1 MHKNRAHEMA
11 MVVWIAP
18 YVLLV
23 TYCSSRHSAEKST
36 TTYCATFDIMF
47 YPAYLNLQNRKCL
60 VVGAGIVAERKVLS
74 LLRSG
79 GEVTLISPEATQAN
93 ADLAQSNQIT
103 WHKRQFRPGDT
114 EEMFLVCAA
123 TDLPEINTQVFK
135 EAHEVYG
142 INLVNVVDVIP
153 ECTFAAASVI
163 THEDLTISIST
174 SGKSPGLS
182 KRIREYLEAKFGAI
196 SLYDEPSEANFTSSL
211 KGNGLPYPVY
221 FLLENRRCVL
231 ISDSEEMREPLAQR
245 LDLLLRCGASV
256 DQIAPTPDN
265 LERVSDAFLVLVDDF
280 ESEDSVF
287 ATLNQHQLIEFIN
300 APEVGAF
307 TTPPLVRDGD
317 LIISISANHIQGT
330 EKGVN
335 EGCKIES
342 VQTQLAHQFENNG
355 YGEFIDFLGSLR
367 PTVMESLPTQKGRQ
381 RYFDY
386 LIDQVSGHEGQE
398 CCLGFEDPN
407 CVVECT
413 FNMIRSG
420 QIDDA
425 RQYAL
430 QRICE

>member
-1 MHKNRAHEMA
+1 
-11 MVVWIAP
+11 
-18 YVLLV
+18 
-23 TYCSSRHSAEKST
+23 
-36 TTYCATFDIMF
+36 MF

-60 VVGAGIVAERKVLS
+60 VVGAGLVAERKVLS

-79 GEVTLISPEATQAN
+79 GEVTLISPEATQVI
-93 ADLAQSNQIT
+93 ADLAQNNQIT
-103 WHKRQFRPGDT
+103 WHKRQFRSRDT
-114 EEMFLVCAA
+114 EGMFLVCAA

-174 SGKSPGLS
+174 SGKSPALS
-182 KRIREYLEAKFGAI
+182 RRIREYLEAKFGAI
-196 SLYDEPSEANFTSSL
+196 SLYDEPSETNFTPSL

-221 FLLENRRCVL
+221 FLLENRHCVV
-231 ISDSEEMREPLAQR
+231 ISDSEEISEPLAQR
-245 LDLLLRCGASV
+245 LDLLRHCGTSV
-256 DQIAPTPDN
+256 DRVALNSNN
-265 LERVSDAFLVLVDDF
+265 LEQVSDALLVLVDDLRG
-280 ESEDSVF
+280 EDFDF
-287 ATLNQHQLIEFIN
+287 ANHSQPQLVEFIN
-300 APEVGAF
+300 APAFSTF

-317 LIISISANHIQGT
+317 LIISISANHIQKT
-330 EKGVN
+330 DTGVN
-335 EGCKIES
+335 DNGKIES
-342 VQTQLAHQFENNG
+342 AQTQLGIQFENNG

-367 PTVMESLPTQKGRQ
+367 PTVMESIPTQKDRQ
-381 RYFDY
+381 RYFDR
-386 LIDQVSGHEGQE
+386 LIDQVHEDEVQK

-407 CVVECT
+407 CAVQCT

-420 QIDDA
+420 HIDAA

>member
-1 MHKNRAHEMA
+1 
-11 MVVWIAP
+11 
-18 YVLLV
+18 
-23 TYCSSRHSAEKST
+23 
-36 TTYCATFDIMF
+36 MF

-60 VVGAGIVAERKVLS
+60 VVGAGLVAERKVLS

-93 ADLAQSNQIT
+93 ADLAQNNQIT
-103 WHKRQFRPGDT
+103 WHKRQFQPGDT
-114 EEMFLVCAA
+114 EGMFLVCAA

-174 SGKSPGLS
+174 SGKSPALS
-182 KRIREYLEAKFGAI
+182 RRIREYLEAKFGAA
-196 SLYDEPSEANFTSSL
+196 SLYDEPSEANFNPSL

-221 FLLENRRCVL
+221 FLLENRHCVV
-231 ISDSEEMREPLAQR
+231 ISNSEEMREPLAQR

-256 DQIAPTPDN
+256 DRVAPTSDN
-265 LERVSDAFLVLVDDF
+265 LEHVSDAFLVLVDGFGSGDF
-280 ESEDSVF
+280 GLASHS
-287 ATLNQHQLIEFIN
+287 QRQLIESIN
-300 APEVGAF
+300 APEFSTF

-317 LIISISANHIQGT
+317 LIISISANHIQET
-330 EKGVN
+330 DIGVV
-335 EGCKIES
+335 GGDKIES

-367 PTVMESLPTQKGRQ
+367 PTVMESIQTQKGRQ
-381 RYFDY
+381 RYFDH
-386 LIDQVSGHEGQE
+386 LIDQISGNEGHK

-407 CVVECT
+407 CVVGCT

-420 QIDDA
+420 KIDA
-425 RQYAL
+425 VRQYAL
-430 QRICE
+430 QRILE